1 MVTNTGI
8 VKGFPSEDQYNEDMQ
23 SVIMSLNPYDQ
34 LSEFNDST
42 LFVLFREAGV
52 DIRKYQALADKL
64 SAYLTSDGV
73 QLRITGVK
81 VPDDLYDEFFAS
93 DYEDEYELEEDADFD
108 FLEDPEEELDFDF
121 RDDFSDDPDDYPD
134 VDEGYYEEDS
144 LEDEGE
150 DFDTSEVEEDDPN
163 TQEVVEVEEED
174 IPDFEDDADEDF

>member
-1 MVTNTGI
+1 MSTNTGI

-23 SVIMSLNPYDQ
+23 SIIMSPNPYDQ
-34 LSEFNDST
+34 LNEFNDST

-93 DYEDEYELEEDADFD
+93 DDDEDYEFEF
-108 FLEDPEEELDFDF
+108 EDPEEELDFDF
-121 RDDFSDDPDDYPD
+121 RDDFSDDPDDSPD
-134 VDEGYYEEDS
+134 IDEGYYEEDN

>member
-1 MVTNTGI
+1 MSTNTGI

-23 SVIMSLNPYDQ
+23 SVIMSLDPYEQ

-52 DIRKYQALADKL
+52 DIREYQALADKL

-73 QLRITGVK
+73 QLRIAGVK

-108 FLEDPEEELDFDF
+108 FLEDP
-121 RDDFSDDPDDYPD
+121 DDYPD
-134 VDEGYYEEDS
+134 DEEEYFNADGF
-144 LEDEGE
+144 EDKDE
-150 DFDTSEVEEDDPN
+150 DPD
-163 TQEVVEVEEED
+163 TQEAVEVEEED
-174 IPDFEDDADEDF
+174 F

>member
-34 LSEFNDST
+34 LNEFNDST

-93 DYEDEYELEEDADFD
+93 DDDEDYEFED
-108 FLEDPEEELDFDF
+108 EDPEEELDFDF
-121 RDDFSDDPDDYPD
+121 RDDFSDDPDDCPD
-134 VDEGYYEEDS
+134 IDEGYYEEDN

-150 DFDTSEVEEDDPN
+150 DFDTSEA
-163 TQEVVEVEEED
+163 EVEEED

>member
-1 MVTNTGI
+1 MSTNTGI

-23 SVIMSLNPYDQ
+23 SVIMSLDPYNQ
-34 LSEFNDST
+34 LNEFNDST

-64 SAYLTSDGV
+64 SAYLTIDGV

-81 VPDDLYDEFFAS
+81 VPDDLYEEFFPS

-108 FLEDPEEELDFDF
+108 FLEDP
-121 RDDFSDDPDDYPD
+121 DDYPD
-134 VDEGYYEEDS
+134 IDEGYYEEDK

-163 TQEVVEVEEED
+163 TQEVVEVEEEV

>member
-1 MVTNTGI
+1 MSTNTGI

-23 SVIMSLNPYDQ
+23 SVIMSLDPYDQ
-34 LSEFNDST
+34 LNEFNDST

-52 DIRKYQALADKL
+52 DIRGYQALADKL

-81 VPDDLYDEFFAS
+81 VPDDLYDEFFPS
-93 DYEDEYELEEDADFD
+93 DYEDEDYEFED
-108 FLEDPEEELDFDF
+108 EDPEEELDFDF
-121 RDDFSDDPDDYPD
+121 SDDPDDYPD
-134 VDEGYYEEDS
+134 IDEGYYEEDN

-150 DFDTSEVEEDDPN
+150 DLDTSEVEQDDPD

>member
-1 MVTNTGI
+1 MSTNTGI

-23 SVIMSLNPYDQ
+23 SVIMSLNPYNQ
-34 LSEFNDST
+34 LNEFNDST

-93 DYEDEYELEEDADFD
+93 DYEDEYELEEGDDFD
-108 FLEDPEEELDFDF
+108 FLEDP
-121 RDDFSDDPDDYPD
+121 DDYPD
-134 VDEGYYEEDS
+134 DEEEYFNADGF
-144 LEDEGE
+144 EDKDETP
-150 DFDTSEVEEDDPN
+150 D
-163 TQEVVEVEEED
+163 TQEAVEVEEED
-174 IPDFEDDADEDF
+174 F

>member
-1 MVTNTGI
+1 MSTNTGI

-23 SVIMSLNPYDQ
+23 SVIMSLDPYGQ
-34 LSEFNDST
+34 LNEFNDST

-64 SAYLTSDGV
+64 SEYLTSDGV

-93 DYEDEYELEEDADFD
+93 DDDEDYEFEDEY
-108 FLEDPEEELDFDF
+108 PEEELDFDF

-134 VDEGYYEEDS
+134 IDEGYYEEDK

>member
-1 MVTNTGI
+1 MSMNTGV

-23 SVIMSLNPYDQ
+23 SVIMSLDPYGQ

-93 DYEDEYELEEDADFD
+93 DDDEDYEFEF
-108 FLEDPEEELDFDF
+108 EDPEEELDFDF

-134 VDEGYYEEDS
+134 IDEGYYEEDN
-144 LEDEGE
+144 LDDEGE
-150 DFDTSEVEEDDPN
+150 DFDTSEVEEDAPDA
-163 TQEVVEVEEED
+163 QEVVEVEEED

>member
-108 FLEDPEEELDFDF
+108 FI
-121 RDDFSDDPDDYPD
+121 DDFSDDPDDYPD
-134 VDEGYYEEDS
+134 IDEGYYEEDK

-163 TQEVVEVEEED
+163 AQEVVEVEEED

>member
-23 SVIMSLNPYDQ
+23 SVIMSLDPYNQ
-34 LSEFNDST
+34 LNEFNDST

-108 FLEDPEEELDFDF
+108 F
-121 RDDFSDDPDDYPD
+121 SDDPDDYPD

>member
-1 MVTNTGI
+1 MSTNTGI
-8 VKGFPSEDQYNEDMQ
+8 VMGFPSEDQYNEDMQ
-23 SVIMSLNPYDQ
+23 SVIMSLDPYDQ
-34 LSEFNDST
+34 LNEFNDST

-108 FLEDPEEELDFDF
+108 F
-121 RDDFSDDPDDYPD
+121 SDDPDDYPD

-150 DFDTSEVEEDDPN
+150 DFDTSEVEEDDPDA
-163 TQEVVEVEEED
+163 QEVVEVEEDD

>member
-1 MVTNTGI
+1 MSTNTGI

-23 SVIMSLNPYDQ
+23 SVIMSLDPYNQ
-34 LSEFNDST
+34 LNEFNDST

-52 DIRKYQALADKL
+52 DIRKYQALAEKL
-64 SAYLTSDGV
+64 SAYLTIDGV

-108 FLEDPEEELDFDF
+108 F
-121 RDDFSDDPDDYPD
+121 SDDPDDCPD
-134 VDEGYYEEDS
+134 IDEGYYEEDN

-150 DFDTSEVEEDDPN
+150 DFDTSEVEGGDPN

>member
-1 MVTNTGI
+1 MSTNTGI

-23 SVIMSLNPYDQ
+23 SVIMSLDPYEQ

-73 QLRITGVK
+73 QLRIAGVK

-108 FLEDPEEELDFDF
+108 F

-134 VDEGYYEEDS
+134 VDEGYYEEDN

>member
-1 MVTNTGI
+1 MSTNTGI

-23 SVIMSLNPYDQ
+23 SVIMSLDPYDQ
-34 LSEFNDST
+34 LNEFNDST
-42 LFVLFREAGV
+42 LFVLFHEAGV

-64 SAYLTSDGV
+64 SAYLTGDGV

-81 VPDDLYDEFFAS
+81 VPDDLYDEFFPS
-93 DYEDEYELEEDADFD
+93 DYDEDYEFED
-108 FLEDPEEELDFDF
+108 EDPEEELDFDF
-121 RDDFSDDPDDYPD
+121 SDDP
-134 VDEGYYEEDS
+134 VDEGYFEEDN

-150 DFDTSEVEEDDPN
+150 DFDTSEVEEDDPD

>member
-23 SVIMSLNPYDQ
+23 SVIMSLDPYGQ

-93 DYEDEYELEEDADFD
+93 DDDEDYEFED
-108 FLEDPEEELDFDF
+108 EDPEEELDFDF

-134 VDEGYYEEDS
+134 VDEGYYEEDN

-150 DFDTSEVEEDDPN
+150 DFDTSEVEEDAPDA
-163 TQEVVEVEEED
+163 QEVVEVEEED

>member
-1 MVTNTGI
+1 MSTNTGI

-23 SVIMSLNPYDQ
+23 SVIMSLDPYDQ
-34 LSEFNDST
+34 LNEFNDST

-52 DIRKYQALADKL
+52 DIREYQALADKL

-93 DYEDEYELEEDADFD
+93 DDD
-108 FLEDPEEELDFDF
+108 EDPEEELYF
-121 RDDFSDDPDDYPD
+121 DFSDDPDDYPD
-134 VDEGYYEEDS
+134 VDEGYFEEDN

-150 DFDTSEVEEDDPN
+150 DFDISEVEE
-163 TQEVVEVEEED
+163 
-174 IPDFEDDADEDF
+174 A

>member
-34 LSEFNDST
+34 LNEFNDST

-108 FLEDPEEELDFDF
+108 F
-121 RDDFSDDPDDYPD
+121 SDDPDDYPD

>member
-1 MVTNTGI
+1 MSTNTGI

-23 SVIMSLNPYDQ
+23 SVIMSLDPYNQ
-34 LSEFNDST
+34 LNEFNDST

-93 DYEDEYELEEDADFD
+93 DDDEDYEFED
-108 FLEDPEEELDFDF
+108 EDPEEELYF
-121 RDDFSDDPDDYPD
+121 DFSDDPDDCPD
-134 VDEGYYEEDS
+134 IDEGYFEEDK

-150 DFDTSEVEEDDPN
+150 DFDTSEVEEGDPD

>member
-1 MVTNTGI
+1 MSMNTGV

-34 LSEFNDST
+34 LNEFNDST

-64 SAYLTSDGV
+64 SAYLTIDGV

-108 FLEDPEEELDFDF
+108 FLEDP
-121 RDDFSDDPDDYPD
+121 DDYPD
-134 VDEGYYEEDS
+134 DEEEYFNADGF
-144 LEDEGE
+144 EDKDE
-150 DFDTSEVEEDDPN
+150 DPD
-163 TQEVVEVEEED
+163 TQEAVEVEEED
-174 IPDFEDDADEDF
+174 F

>member
-1 MVTNTGI
+1 MSTNTGI

-23 SVIMSLNPYDQ
+23 SVIMSLDPYDQ
-34 LSEFNDST
+34 LNEFNDST

-52 DIRKYQALADKL
+52 DIRGYQALADKL

-81 VPDDLYDEFFAS
+81 VPDDLYDEFFPS
-93 DYEDEYELEEDADFD
+93 DYEDEDYEFED
-108 FLEDPEEELDFDF
+108 EDPEEELEIDF
-121 RDDFSDDPDDYPD
+121 DFSDDPDDYPD
-134 VDEGYYEEDS
+134 IDEGYYEEDN

-150 DFDTSEVEEDDPN
+150 DLDTSEVEQDDPD

-174 IPDFEDDADEDF
+174 IPDF

>member
-1 MVTNTGI
+1 MSTNTGI

-23 SVIMSLNPYDQ
+23 SVIMSLDPYDQ

-93 DYEDEYELEEDADFD
+93 DDDEDYEFED
-108 FLEDPEEELDFDF
+108 EDPEEELYF
-121 RDDFSDDPDDYPD
+121 DFSDDPDDYPD
-134 VDEGYYEEDS
+134 I
-144 LEDEGE
+144 DEGE
-150 DFDTSEVEEDDPN
+150 DFDTSEVEEDAPDA
-163 TQEVVEVEEED
+163 QEVVEVEEED
-174 IPDFEDDADEDF
+174 IPDF

>member
-1 MVTNTGI
+1 MSTNTGI

-23 SVIMSLNPYDQ
+23 SVIMSLDPYDQ

-93 DYEDEYELEEDADFD
+93 DDEDYEFED
-108 FLEDPEEELDFDF
+108 EDPEEELYFDL
-121 RDDFSDDPDDYPD
+121 SDDPDDYPD
-134 VDEGYYEEDS
+134 IDEGYYEEDK

-150 DFDTSEVEEDDPN
+150 DPDTSEVEEDDPD

>member
-1 MVTNTGI
+1 MSTNTGI

-23 SVIMSLNPYDQ
+23 SVIMSLDPYDQ
-34 LSEFNDST
+34 LNEFNDST

-52 DIRKYQALADKL
+52 DIRGYQALADKL

-81 VPDDLYDEFFAS
+81 VPDDLYDEFFPS
-93 DYEDEYELEEDADFD
+93 DYEDEDYEFED
-108 FLEDPEEELDFDF
+108 EDPEEELEIDF
-121 RDDFSDDPDDYPD
+121 DFSDDPDDYPD
-134 VDEGYYEEDS
+134 VDEGYYEEDN

-150 DFDTSEVEEDDPN
+150 DLDTSEVEQDDPD

-174 IPDFEDDADEDF
+174 IPDF

>member
-23 SVIMSLNPYDQ
+23 SVIMSLDPYGQ
-34 LSEFNDST
+34 LNEFNDST

-64 SAYLTSDGV
+64 SEYLTSDGV

-93 DYEDEYELEEDADFD
+93 DDDEDYEFED
-108 FLEDPEEELDFDF
+108 EDPEEELDFDF

-134 VDEGYYEEDS
+134 IDEGYYEEDK

-150 DFDTSEVEEDDPN
+150 DFDTSEVEEEDPD

>member
-23 SVIMSLNPYDQ
+23 SVIMSLDPYGQ

-93 DYEDEYELEEDADFD
+93 DDDEDYEFEF
-108 FLEDPEEELDFDF
+108 EDPEEELDFDF

-134 VDEGYYEEDS
+134 IDEGYYEEDN

-150 DFDTSEVEEDDPN
+150 DFDTSEVEEDGPDA
-163 TQEVVEVEEED
+163 QEVVEVEEED

>member
-1 MVTNTGI
+1 MSTNTGI

-23 SVIMSLNPYDQ
+23 SVIMSLDPYDQ

-52 DIRKYQALADKL
+52 DIREYQALADKL

-73 QLRITGVK
+73 QLRIAGVK

-108 FLEDPEEELDFDF
+108 FLEDP
-121 RDDFSDDPDDYPD
+121 DDYPD
-134 VDEGYYEEDS
+134 DEEEYFNADGF
-144 LEDEGE
+144 EDKDE
-150 DFDTSEVEEDDPN
+150 DPD
-163 TQEVVEVEEED
+163 TQEAVEVEEED
-174 IPDFEDDADEDF
+174 F

>member
-1 MVTNTGI
+1 MSTNTGI

-23 SVIMSLNPYDQ
+23 SVIMSLDPYDQ

-93 DYEDEYELEEDADFD
+93 DDDEDYEFED
-108 FLEDPEEELDFDF
+108 EDPEEELYF
-121 RDDFSDDPDDYPD
+121 DFSDDPDDYPD
-134 VDEGYYEEDS
+134 VDEG
-144 LEDEGE
+144 E
-150 DFDTSEVEEDDPN
+150 DFDTSEVEEDAPDA
-163 TQEVVEVEEED
+163 QEVVEVEEED
-174 IPDFEDDADEDF
+174 IPDF

>member
-1 MVTNTGI
+1 MSTNTGI

-23 SVIMSLNPYDQ
+23 SVIMSLDPYDQ

-93 DYEDEYELEEDADFD
+93 DDDEDYEFED
-108 FLEDPEEELDFDF
+108 EDPEEELYF
-121 RDDFSDDPDDYPD
+121 DFSDDPDDYPD
-134 VDEGYYEEDS
+134 VDEGYFE
-144 LEDEGE
+144 EDEGE
-150 DFDTSEVEEDDPN
+150 DFDTSEVEEDAPDA
-163 TQEVVEVEEED
+163 QEVVEVEEED
-174 IPDFEDDADEDF
+174 IPDF

>member
-23 SVIMSLNPYDQ
+23 SVIMSLDPYNQ
-34 LSEFNDST
+34 LNEFNDST

-108 FLEDPEEELDFDF
+108 F
-121 RDDFSDDPDDYPD
+121 SDDPDDYPD
-134 VDEGYYEEDS
+134 VDEGYYEEDK

-150 DFDTSEVEEDDPN
+150 DFDTSEVEEDDPDA
-163 TQEVVEVEEED
+163 QEVVEVEEED

>member
-1 MVTNTGI
+1 MSTNTGI

-23 SVIMSLNPYDQ
+23 SVIMSLDPYGQ
-34 LSEFNDST
+34 LNEFNDST

-93 DYEDEYELEEDADFD
+93 DDDEDYEFED
-108 FLEDPEEELDFDF
+108 EDPEEELDFDF

-134 VDEGYYEEDS
+134 VDEGYYEEDN

-150 DFDTSEVEEDDPN
+150 DFDTSEVEEDAPDA
-163 TQEVVEVEEED
+163 QEVVEVEEED

>member
-1 MVTNTGI
+1 MSTNTGI

-23 SVIMSLNPYDQ
+23 SVIMSLDPYGQ
-34 LSEFNDST
+34 LNEFNDST

-93 DYEDEYELEEDADFD
+93 DDDEDYEFED
-108 FLEDPEEELDFDF
+108 EDPEEELDFDF

-134 VDEGYYEEDS
+134 IDEGYYEEDN

-150 DFDTSEVEEDDPN
+150 DFDTSEVEEDAPDA
-163 TQEVVEVEEED
+163 QEVVEVEEED

>member
-1 MVTNTGI
+1 MSTNTGI

-23 SVIMSLNPYDQ
+23 SVIMSLDPYNQ
-34 LSEFNDST
+34 LNEFNDST

-93 DYEDEYELEEDADFD
+93 DYEDEYELEEGDDFD
-108 FLEDPEEELDFDF
+108 FLEDP
-121 RDDFSDDPDDYPD
+121 DDYPD
-134 VDEGYYEEDS
+134 DEEEYFNADGF
-144 LEDEGE
+144 EDKDETP
-150 DFDTSEVEEDDPN
+150 D
-163 TQEVVEVEEED
+163 TQEAVEVEEED
-174 IPDFEDDADEDF
+174 F

>member
-23 SVIMSLNPYDQ
+23 SVIMSLDPYGQ
-34 LSEFNDST
+34 LNEFNDST

-81 VPDDLYDEFFAS
+81 VPDDLYDEFFAMYDK
-93 DYEDEYELEEDADFD
+93 DYEFED
-108 FLEDPEEELDFDF
+108 EDPEEELDFDF
-121 RDDFSDDPDDYPD
+121 RDDFSDDPDDCPD
-134 VDEGYYEEDS
+134 IDEGYYEEDN

>member
-23 SVIMSLNPYDQ
+23 SVIMSLDPYGQ
-34 LSEFNDST
+34 LNEFNDST

-93 DYEDEYELEEDADFD
+93 DYEDYEFED
-108 FLEDPEEELDFDF
+108 EDPEEELDFDF

-134 VDEGYYEEDS
+134 IDEGYYEEDK

>member
-1 MVTNTGI
+1 MSTNTGV

-23 SVIMSLNPYDQ
+23 SVIMSLDPYNQ
-34 LSEFNDST
+34 LNEFNDST

-93 DYEDEYELEEDADFD
+93 DDDEDYEFED
-108 FLEDPEEELDFDF
+108 EDPEEELDFDF
-121 RDDFSDDPDDYPD
+121 RDDFSDDPDDCPD
-134 VDEGYYEEDS
+134 IDEGYYEEDN

-150 DFDTSEVEEDDPN
+150 DFDTSEA
-163 TQEVVEVEEED
+163 EVEEED